1 MLPGAACKPALSGTY
16 SGLKSLST
24 CLCTNAA
31 GKHRPGPIHCAL
43 SLPPINVPTC
53 RAFYVAAFACVYFSH
68 WSNLVC
74 ILAAIW
80 AIFTALSRA
89 AMGRHYIG
97 DICAGMPLGLLTVA
111 VVTKVIVL
119 MDQMMN
125 MSHDKQMF
133 PVPWQL
139 QF

>member
-1 MLPGAACKPALSGTY
+1 
-16 SGLKSLST
+16 
-24 CLCTNAA
+24 
-31 GKHRPGPIHCAL
+31 
-43 SLPPINVPTC
+43 
-53 RAFYVAAFACVYFSH
+53 
-68 WSNLVC
+68 
-74 ILAAIW
+74 
-80 AIFTALSRA
+80 
-89 AMGRHYIG
+89 MGRHYIG